1 MDIGPHEID
10 HTTFLCESGAVII
23 IPLLQPPPCLPYI
36 SALQV
41 LRTEYYFGRGLLKT
55 LSSLASQMSVKP
67 AVSTGR
73 FQEGCWLGTI
83 LQSIQVILSYLF
95 QDTFNV

>member
-1 MDIGPHEID
+1 MVIGPHEID
-10 HTTFLCESGAVII
+10 HPFFVKVELLLSSLCYNH
-23 IPLLQPPPCLPYI
+23 PLSPLYFSPP
-36 SALQV
+36 SAQNS
-41 LRTEYYFGRGLLKT
+41 EYYFGRGFLKT
-55 LSSLASQMSVKP
+55 LSSLATQMSVKP

-73 FQEGCWLGTI
+73 FQEGSWLGSV